1 MVSINSYLMLYF
13 ITLFS
18 SLLTLLLDFTNYF
31 SQYFDL
37 KIKYLCNVGI
47 SGKSFHF
54 PIGQANVASLVCIL
68 TFNFQKCTYIIMKLC
83 QFLIFNNTINRF
95 IFYWF
100 KTIRVFTKCSD
111 FFQVRTCTHISSFRF
126 ICAISV
132 AKNFR
137 NAFENTEL
145 IFFNSWILK

>member
-1 MVSINSYLMLYF
+1 MIPYPSKTTPIEIIDTAAQVFFRFIVKEIFSQKNRGYMVSINSYLTLYF

-18 SLLTLLLDFTNYF
+18 SLLELLLDFTNYF

-100 KTIRVFTKCSD
+100 KIIRAFTKCSD
-111 FFQVRTCTHISSFRF
+111 FF
-126 ICAISV
+126 
-132 AKNFR
+132 K
-137 NAFENTEL
+137 
-145 IFFNSWILK
+145 